1 MIEPVA
7 TTIPGGFC
15 ANDERYREAQLR
27 PLTGEDHI
35 FLTEECGGLLP
46 AQWVTEALTRCV
58 TRLGPNELVTREAIR
73 SLTVGDREA
82 LLLHLRR
89 LTSGDRLRCLLACPS
104 PECKEKLEV
113 NPQVADLLLP
123 PYAEVVQEHELTIRH
138 EGGGGPSVVCFRLP
152 TGFDQEAAA
161 EMARNDVASGA
172 DFLLR
177 RCVQSATLFDGS
189 PVNEFSPAF
198 VAQLAD
204 RMAELDPQAEII
216 LQLTCPVCG
225 ATFSEIFD
233 TANYLM
239 QELADGI
246 RRLYREVHLLAYH
259 YHWSATEILGMSTAR
274 RLQFLRLLGK
284 ELAQGAEQ

>member
-1 MIEPVA
+1 MAGAAVKRICARLLVK
-7 TTIPGGFC
+7 TIS
-15 ANDERYREAQLR
+15 
-27 PLTGEDHI
+27 
-35 FLTEECGGLLP
+35 LTEECGGLLP

-58 TRLGPNELVTREAIR
+58 TRLGPNEPVTREAIR
-73 SLTVGDREA
+73 FLTVGDREA

-89 LTSGDRLRCLLACPS
+89 LTSGNRLRCLLACPS

-113 NPQVADLLLP
+113 DPEVADLLLP
-123 PYAEVVQEHELTIRH
+123 PYAEAVQEHALTIRD
-138 EGGGGPSVVCFRLP
+138 EGAVSSVVCFRLP

-161 EMARNDVASGA
+161 VIARTDVASGA

-177 RCVQSATLFDGS
+177 RCVQSATLFDGR
-189 PVNEFSPAF
+189 PVNEFSPAL

-204 RMAELDPQAEII
+204 RMAELDPQAEIT
-216 LQLTCPVCG
+216 LHLTCPVCG
-225 ATFSEIFD
+225 AAFSEIFD

-239 QELADGI
+239 QELYDGM

-259 YHWSATEILGMSTAR
+259 YHWSATEILGMSAAR
-274 RLQFLRLLGK
+274 RRQFLRLLEE